1 MLKNDFTA
9 AMTSEEF
16 LFGEDRHSD
25 AELSRRIVMV
35 AGLTKSS
42 EELAKA
48 WGDSPELF
56 LTTLSGAIGA
66 YEDCKNIEELLLGCL
81 ARLVSV
87 VNEESDEVNR
97 AIEIIKKAEVSQP
110 FS

>member
-9 AMTSEEF
+9 AMTYEEF

-25 AELSRRIVMV
+25 AEPSRRLAMA

-42 EELAKA
+42 EGLAEA
-48 WGDSPELF
+48 WKNSPELF
-56 LTTLSGAIGA
+56 LTTLSGAIAA
-66 YEDCKNIEELLLGCL
+66 YEDCKNTEELLRGCL

-87 VNEESDEVNR
+87 VDEDSDEVNR
-97 AIEIIKKAEVSQP
+97 AMEIIRAAHMLEAD
-110 FS
+110 

>member
-1 MLKNDFTA
+1 MLENDFTA

-16 LFGEDRHSD
+16 LSGEDRHSD
-25 AELSRRIVMV
+25 AELSRRLAMA

-42 EELAKA
+42 KELANV
-48 WGDSPELF
+48 WGDNPELF
-56 LTTLSGAIGA
+56 LTTLSGAIAA

-87 VNEESDEVNR
+87 VDEDCELAQI
-97 AIEIIKKAEVSQP
+97 AIRILRTSEASAVS
-110 FS
+110 